1 MTFSQYLEEKKVMAA
16 ALAGIVGGVGLGLMP
31 RPSVPQAPPVVEPQ
45 VIQPVSIQPQ
55 EEPKQFQPKQ
65 TQNNTEKF
73 HDALKKKHGTEYDT
87 IMRAALR
94 NGIRTND
101 HENLS
106 LLFAIRKAENGGPG
120 VEFGVLHPK
129 AAHTDLDTQAGW
141 AAATI
146 LKNKSRMKDF
156 SISKFAKIYAPPK
169 AENDPKGLNAN
180 WASNVEHHYT
190 ENMAAL
196 QN

>member
-1 MTFSQYLEEKKVMAA
+1 MMTFSQYLEENKIMAA
-16 ALAGIVGGVGLGLMP
+16 ALAGIVGGVGLGLSS
-31 RPSVPQAPPVVEPQ
+31 RPNVQTPQPEAQ
-45 VIQPVSIQPQ
+45 VQPK
-55 EEPKQFQPKQ
+55 EEPKQVQPKQEVKQ
-65 TQNNTEKF
+65 TQNNTQKF

-94 NGIRTND
+94 NGIKAND

-146 LKNKSRMKDF
+146 LKNKSRIKDF

>member
-1 MTFSQYLEEKKVMAA
+1 MMTFSQYLEEKKVMAA
-16 ALAGIVGGVGLGLMP
+16 ALAGIVGGVGLGLSS
-31 RPSVPQAPPVVEPQ
+31 RPNVQTPQPEAQ
-45 VIQPVSIQPQ
+45 VQPK
-55 EEPKQFQPKQ
+55 EEPKQVQPKQEVKQ
-65 TQNNTEKF
+65 TQNNTQKF

-87 IMRAALR
+87 IMKAALR
-94 NGIRTND
+94 NGIKADD

-146 LKNKSRMKDF
+146 LKNKSRIKDF

>member
-1 MTFSQYLEEKKVMAA
+1 MMTFSQYLEENKIMAA
-16 ALAGIVGGVGLGLMP
+16 ALAGIVGGVGLGLSS
-31 RPSVPQAPPVVEPQ
+31 RPNVQTPQPEAQ
-45 VIQPVSIQPQ
+45 VQPK
-55 EEPKQFQPKQ
+55 EEPKQAQPKQEVKQ
-65 TQNNTEKF
+65 TQNNTQKF

-87 IMRAALR
+87 IMKAALR
-94 NGIRTND
+94 NGIKADD

-129 AAHTDLDTQAGW
+129 AKNTNLDTQAGW

-156 SISKFAKIYAPPK
+156 TISKFAKIYAPPK